1 MKKFNELNKLKTASV
16 VTLMLFTVPVTING
30 ITLTPSVSAQDVSKT
45 KTKSSSVLDKATQQ
59 PNSTSNSS
67 NTSKTN
73 SHRSGFMSGF
83 WWFWIG
89 RHFGASQPLT
99 SSYFMKHG
107 GKYNESKMT
116 DKQKEKL
123 NKKNGSSYIPIT
135 GSNKSK
141 PSTTEKPKTD
151 SNKSNENKSN
161 KTSKRGSAIKGKSGI
176 KSGKKAGKSNSHGGI
191 GGHNGAHGTNHGG

>member
-59 PNSTSNSS
+59 PNSTSNGS
-67 NTSKTN
+67 NTSRTN
-73 SHRSGFMSGF
+73 TNRSGFMSGF

-123 NKKNGSSYIPIT
+123 NKKHGSTYVPIT
-135 GSNKSK
+135 GSNKAK

-151 SNKSNENKSN
+151 NNKSNENKSN
-161 KTSKRGSAIKGKSGI
+161 KASKHGSSIKGKSGI

-191 GGHNGAHGTNHGG
+191 GGHNGAHGTTHGG